1 MGATRCRRSV
11 ILPPQLS
18 PTARSMSEPEIVSKH
33 TDSFRVVAVTGGN
46 VQTATAN
53 TRLSVPIRVNVTNP
67 YNGQPDV
74 GANVT
79 FSDGCNK
86 KWLSKTSFSSRTN

>member
-1 MGATRCRRSV
+1 
-11 ILPPQLS
+11 
-18 PTARSMSEPEIVSKH
+18 MSEPEIVSKH

-53 TRLSVPIRVNVTNP
+53 THLSAPIRVTGTNP

-86 KWLSKTSFSSRTN
+86 KWLLKSGC